1 MEALSRIPP
10 RRAPG
15 SRTLHAF
22 ENRSYR
28 LLWPANFFSYTCR
41 WTQLVLLSWLVLE
54 LTDSPW
60 LVALVGF
67 VHWTPVLVLG
77 MVGGVLADRLDRRRL
92 LVATQSANLVA
103 AVAMT
108 VLLVTGLAQY
118 WHSYLVILVSGTAWA
133 LDTPSRR
140 ALIYDFVGR
149 RWMTNALAL
158 DSVGS
163 QASKLLGPA
172 LAGALITVADVE
184 GGYAAVALFYLVAL
198 RLVWSLR
205 LPPRRTEARVP
216 FRMLRNLSEGFR
228 YARGHSTIM
237 GIILVTMVMNVL
249 LFPYVQMVP
258 VIARDVLHVGPG
270 LMGVLISADGL
281 GALIGA
287 VLVASAGNISYHGR
301 LFLGGAMVA
310 LVGLL
315 LFSLSPWY
323 LGSLPALLM
332 LGLGAAGFGTM
343 QSTIVLLVARE
354 EMQGRALGM
363 VSFAIG
369 ASPVGFLMVGAVADT
384 VSPNFAIGL
393 NAALGVVFMVLI
405 GLLMPSLRRR
415 TLPEEQPS
423 PASG

>member
-140 ALIYDFVGR
+140 ALITTSWSAVDDQRLGAGLR
-149 RWMTNALAL
+149 
-158 DSVGS
+158 GQPGQ
-163 QASKLLGPA
+163 QA
-172 LAGALITVADVE
+172 AGAGPGWSAYHGGRLE

-198 RLVWSLR
+198 SWCVVSAFTSQEDR
-205 LPPRRTEARVP
+205 ARVP

-228 YARGHSTIM
+228 YARATAPSW
-237 GIILVTMVMNVL
+237 
-249 LFPYVQMVP
+249 
-258 VIARDVLHVGPG
+258 
-270 LMGVLISADGL
+270 
-281 GALIGA
+281 
-287 VLVASAGNISYHGR
+287 ASY
-301 LFLGGAMVA
+301 
-310 LVGLL
+310 
-315 LFSLSPWY
+315 W
-323 LGSLPALLM
+323 
-332 LGLGAAGFGTM
+332 
-343 QSTIVLLVARE
+343 
-354 EMQGRALGM
+354 
-363 VSFAIG
+363 
-369 ASPVGFLMVGAVADT
+369 
-384 VSPNFAIGL
+384 
-393 NAALGVVFMVLI
+393 
-405 GLLMPSLRRR
+405 
-415 TLPEEQPS
+415 
-423 PASG
+423 